1 MSNIRNLTDLNK
13 RLSALSQITIQNTY
27 KCPICGKEHHVN
39 DCVIIKEEVDRKFL
53 NRTYD
58 RELSTYRTKV
68 YHDNY
73 LVSYYNIRIC
83 PQCSKSRKKPY
94 IIVLLLMVVS
104 IIALIIRNVSML
116 TEKDFG
122 SVIGQVLLVLFCG
135 GFLGLIVLGA
145 LSWLIDKTQ
154 QIDIE
159 KAKEYNA
166 IVPENIFG
174 NL

>member
-1 MSNIRNLTDLNK
+1 M
-13 RLSALSQITIQNTY
+13 SALSQFTYKTTY

-39 DCVIIKEEVDRKFL
+39 DCVIIKEDVDRKFL

-68 YHDNY
+68 YHENY

-94 IIVLLLMVVS
+94 KIALLLVVAS

-116 TEKDFG
+116 AEKDFG
-122 SVIGQVLLVLFCG
+122 SVISIVLLDLFCG

-145 LSWLIDKTQ
+145 LTWLIGKTQ
-154 QIDIE
+154 PIDIE

-166 IVPENIFG
+166 IVPENIFD

>member
-1 MSNIRNLTDLNK
+1 MNNLQDLEDMSN
-13 RLSALSQITIQNTY
+13 RLSALSQFTIQTSY
-27 KCPICGKEHHVN
+27 RCPICGKEHSVN

-83 PQCSKSRKKPY
+83 PQCSKNRIKPY
-94 IIVLLLMVVS
+94 TIVLLIVLVS

-116 TEKDFG
+116 PEKDFG
-122 SVIGQVLLVLFCG
+122 SVIDQVLLVLLCG
-135 GFLGLIVLGA
+135 GFLGLFVFGA
-145 LSWLIDKTQ
+145 LSWLIGKTQ
-154 QIDIE
+154 TIDIE
-159 KAKEYNA
+159 KAREYNA
-166 IVPENIFG
+166 IIPENLFD
-174 NL
+174 NH